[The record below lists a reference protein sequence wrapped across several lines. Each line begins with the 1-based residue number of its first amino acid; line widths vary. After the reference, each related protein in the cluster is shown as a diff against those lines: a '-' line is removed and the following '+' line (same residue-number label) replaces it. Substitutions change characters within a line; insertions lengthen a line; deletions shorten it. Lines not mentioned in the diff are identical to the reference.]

1 MLDEFHLNYLA
12 DFRKFRNKNV
22 AQAAKS
28 IVNLYRELNPKLL
41 KKDHRGR
48 QINIIDEDQMENKI
62 LAYGEVKLQK
72 GIPGIDLL
80 KKRKA
85 NQLPLDATEIL
96 SNSDLKKIKY
106 LKYQQDLMQIAR
118 KKMRIRQEDQI
129 NMLDKYNQGE
139 VEEVEEISEDI
150 EEIEDDIQ
158 FSSDIDS
165 DEVKDQNP
173 HNFVYESDINTFKK
187 TRK

>member
-1 MLDEFHLNYLA
+1 MCIRAPLMLDEFHLNYLA

-106 LKYQQDLMQIAR
+106 LKYQ
-118 KKMRIRQEDQI
+118 
-129 NMLDKYNQGE
+129 
-139 VEEVEEISEDI
+139 
-150 EEIEDDIQ
+150 
-158 FSSDIDS
+158 
-165 DEVKDQNP
+165 
-173 HNFVYESDINTFKK
+173 
-187 TRK
+187 